1 LKVKVLATELKV
13 GSLKRVISSINILPF
28 RYQLFCDG
36 INVTCQLC
44 DEQNCICLEEIIFI
58 DKNKLDK
65 WGNDDNYLVQ
75 ELLIRLGL
83 QEYSNKKQGNKDI
96 SK

>member
-1 LKVKVLATELKV
+1 MKVKVLETELKV
-13 GSLKRVISSINILPF
+13 GSLKRAISSVNILPF
-28 RYQLFCDG
+28 RYELFCNG
-36 INVTCQLC
+36 VNITCQLC

-65 WGNDDNYLVQ
+65 WVNDDSYLVQ

-83 QEYSNKKQGNKDI
+83 QEYSNTKQGNKDI

>member
-1 LKVKVLATELKV
+1 LKVKVLETELKV
-13 GSLKRVISSINILPF
+13 GSLRRTISSVNILPF
-28 RYQLFCDG
+28 RYQLHCEG
-36 INVTCQLC
+36 VNITCQLC

-58 DKNKLDK
+58 NKNKLDAWAK
-65 WGNDDNYLVQ
+65 DDNYIIQ

>member
-1 LKVKVLATELKV
+1 LRVKVLETELKV
-13 GSLKRVISSINILPF
+13 GSLKRTISSVNILPF
-28 RYQLFCDG
+28 RYILFEKG
-36 INVTCQLC
+36 INVTCQLY

-65 WGNDDNYLVQ
+65 WCNDDNYLVQ

>member
-1 LKVKVLATELKV
+1 MKVKVLTTELKV
-13 GSLKRVISSINILPF
+13 GSVKRTIASVNILPF
-28 RYQLFCDG
+28 RYTLFDKG
-36 INVTCQLC
+36 INITCQLC

-65 WGNDDNYLVQ
+65 WANDDNYLVQ